1 MKKTILIV
9 ALVVLALGAVG
20 VGVVLAQG
28 GGQLPYGWMTNMMGG
43 NGYGSMHNY
52 VEQAMAAK
60 LGITEEEVEKELV
73 TKPMYQ
79 IALDH
84 GIQQA
89 DLATFLNEVHKDAF
103 AQAVKDGLMTQQQAD
118 WMLQHMQNRFDG
130 NGGCPMWNNG
140 QSGPVKRGSLPSA
153 NGNTTGYGP
162 GMMGGNG
169 FGPGGM
175 MGNGWGWQ
183 NP

>member
-28 GGQLPYGWMTNMMGG
+28 GGQPPYGWMTNMMGG
-43 NGYGSMHNY
+43 NDGYGWMHDY
-52 VEQAMAAK
+52 VKQALAAK
-60 LGITEEEVEKELV
+60 LGITEADVEKELA

-84 GIQQA
+84 GIQQE
-89 DLATFLNEVHKDAF
+89 DLGAFMNEIHKEAF
-103 AQAVKDGLMTQQQAD
+103 AKAVKDGVMTQQQAN
-118 WMLQHMQNRFDG
+118 WMLQHMQNSFDG
-130 NGGCPMWNNG
+130 NGGCPMLNG
-140 QSGPVKRGSLPSA
+140 QNAPVKRGSLPST
-153 NGNTTGYGP
+153 NGTRPSTN
-162 GMMGGNG
+162 GNG

-175 MGNGWGWQ
+175 MGT
-183 NP
+183 